1 MPCID
6 QTGLKGLLQVLK
18 LSPDA
23 NNISDEI
30 AIVFGERN
38 SKHLGF
44 YPEKFRAAEVPSR
57 IKESSSA
64 PHRGT
69 SLFNNSVFTKQSN

>member
-18 LSPDA
+18 LSPDG
-23 NNISDEI
+23 NNVSDEI

-38 SKHLGF
+38 GRHLGF
-44 YPEKFRAAEVPSR
+44 YPEKF
-57 IKESSSA
+57 
-64 PHRGT
+64 
-69 SLFNNSVFTKQSN
+69 